1 MPSSTGTAVLIWT
14 RIRAFGDRPPVGLWG
29 DGGSGQAR
37 AMIRLPLPARVA
49 AGLAAV
55 VVDEVRKLPQTVL
68 SLPITAA
75 SQALQTSMR
84 AQQLVAEL
92 AIRGDEVFAR
102 LERPSE
108 QPEWATFDDDED
120 EPAAMVEP
128 IRIAPEPEAAEP
140 PESEA
145 PDLEARA
152 DEDAD
157 AAPIDADAEPDEPA
171 AVVETIEVDI
181 EPEVAEEVTAGGR
194 FALYT
199 TPPEPEQIVVEVA
212 ARRVPEIV
220 EYLDYDNLTLAQLR
234 ARLRSL
240 STDDL
245 DALLAYENT
254 TGRRPP
260 FLTMLDNRITSA
272 RAR

>member
-1 MPSSTGTAVLIWT
+1 
-14 RIRAFGDRPPVGLWG
+14 
-29 DGGSGQAR
+29 
-37 AMIRLPLPARVA
+37 MIRLPLPARVA

-68 SLPITAA
+68 ALPITAA

-84 AQQLVAEL
+84 AQQVVAEL

-108 QPEWATFDDDED
+108 QPEWATFDED
-120 EPAAMVEP
+120 EETTAATEP
-128 IRIAPEPEAAEP
+128 IRAVPDLADPDADDPAPVEAA
-140 PESEA
+140 SEDPAPVAATSDNPAAVEAA
-145 PDLEARA
+145 PDRPGPVEATT
-152 DEDAD
+152 E
-157 AAPIDADAEPDEPA
+157 
-171 AVVETIEVDI
+171 VVETIEVEI
-181 EPEVAEEVTAGGR
+181 EPEADEASPAGAEGR

-199 TPPEPEQIVVEVA
+199 TPPEPEEVVVEVTE
-212 ARRVPEIV
+212 RRVPEIV

-245 DALLAYENT
+245 DALLSYENT